1 MPKKGFKSITIKVTV
16 FAKLAELAKK
26 LDKSIPEVVKLTVET
41 YQSIEEIPKGTQ
53 EIDKEAQS

>member
-1 MPKKGFKSITIKVTV
+1 MPKKGFNAITIKTSVY
-16 FAKLAELAKK
+16 AKLAELAKK

-53 EIDKEAQS
+53 EMDKEAKS